1 MIRNRFKFLLY
12 LSLLFITSCISA
24 PRDTSNTCLMF
35 TDNYFWYKFVKNSEK
50 KWGAPIELQMA
61 IIQRESD
68 FDWLAAP
75 EWDKLFKVIP
85 IKENRAHLDI
95 LKQSIKLGTSLC
107 EKQINH
113 LLLE

>member
-12 LSLLFITSCISA
+12 LSLLIVTSCISA

-50 KWGAPIELQMA
+50 KWGAPVELQMA

-68 FDWLAAP
+68 FDQSGINYL
-75 EWDKLFKVIP
+75 KLFP
-85 IKENRAHLDI
+85 IKENLVHLDI
-95 LKQSIKLGTSLC
+95 RKQLIKLGSNL
-107 EKQINH
+107 KWKLINPLH
-113 LLLE
+113 LE